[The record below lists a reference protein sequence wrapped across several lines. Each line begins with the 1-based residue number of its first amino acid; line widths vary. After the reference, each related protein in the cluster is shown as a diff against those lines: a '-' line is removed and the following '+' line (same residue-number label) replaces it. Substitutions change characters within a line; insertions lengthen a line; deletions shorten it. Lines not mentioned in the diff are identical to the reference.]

1 MALLRSTESII
12 TLRGK
17 ASAPGHRGRHEALN
31 LLWQANVRPGQSHN
45 EVTVASF
52 RVSVA
57 PLAGEPTRGLEL
69 GLLEWVAHKVQDQI
83 KSELQSYLN
92 KARQR
97 EDASK
102 DFQQQI
108 ATIPNIDDR
117 LTILRHEYERRRRLG
132 ELAGEGAGFRLSDA
146 SAQAGLTVAEILDLE
161 EHGLFVSARSVGG
174 QRRFTEEDIAH
185 LRKIAVTS
193 RTSDGSLDL
202 SRVPRLLPHPDDS
215 DVSSAAPEDRE
226 KLQTEQNSSITP
238 AEFKKW
244 TMVTVV
250 QLYLEACDR
259 YPRRDRSVIE
269 YIREQMP
276 WLDEDYVVTLIR
288 LARRKGIELP
298 IYRRG
303 RIPKRTGVAQRAA
316 LLNQDED
323 PKS

>member
-1 MALLRSTESII
+1 MALQSNTESII

-17 ASAPGHRGRHEALN
+17 VSAPGHRGRHDALN
-31 LLWQANVRPGQSHN
+31 LLWKANVRPGQSRN
-45 EVTVASF
+45 EVKVESF

-69 GLLEWVAHKVQDQI
+69 GLLEWVTHKVQDQI

-92 KARQR
+92 KAHQR
-97 EDASK
+97 EDAK
-102 DFQQQI
+102 RDFHRQI
-108 ATIPNIDDR
+108 ATIPNIDER
-117 LTILRHEYERRRRLG
+117 LTILRHEYVRRLRLG
-132 ELAGEGAGFRLSDA
+132 ELAGEGARFRLSDA

-174 QRRFTEEDIAH
+174 QRRFTESDIAR
-185 LRKIAVTS
+185 LREIAVTS

-202 SRVPRLLPHPDDS
+202 STVSRLLPQPNDS
-215 DVSSAAPEDRE
+215 DLSSAAPEHRE
-226 KLQTEQNSSITP
+226 KLQTEQSGRITP
-238 AEFKKW
+238 AQFKDW

-303 RIPKRTGVAQRAA
+303 RIPKRTGVAQQVASP
-316 LLNQDED
+316 NQNTE